1 MFSKQIIRPFGLRGL
16 AIILFAFVWRGQAA
30 SSTDWR
36 TLQIV
41 AHCTILNF
49 KGEVLKQFPGAI
61 CAFLPDGRFVSG
73 TTSELAMYDA
83 SEKKLWAIPGHFHHQ
98 VNLSQDKKTILAL
111 SSLSEFKDKK
121 MIRKDRFL
129 RISLEGKILGDSNSG
144 VLFSHFAI
152 DKGVSGVNFKNAGA
166 KEGPVLEGS
175 HFNSIHEIPSNKLAQ
190 SNPAFR
196 EGNVIVN
203 DVSAG
208 VFIFSKDLSKP
219 LFMHR
224 HKLPIY
230 THDTQVNE
238 KGNLI
243 YFNNEQVGTQSNLQ
257 GGPYSGVEEIN
268 PLTGKMIYQFFGR
281 PKEIFYSACCGGVQE
296 LDNETLLISHMTNGF
311 FVLNRKSGQIIYS
324 SGKTTTFQG
333 GETSVTVTQQYRA
346 ENLLKFLAAW
356 GIKQ

>member
-1 MFSKQIIRPFGLRGL
+1 MSSKQIIRPAGPRYFAIFLFSFVLRGPA
-16 AIILFAFVWRGQAA
+16 AISAEWRG
-30 SSTDWR
+30 
-36 TLQIV
+36 LQIV

-61 CAFLPDGRFVSG
+61 CAFFPDGKFVSG

-83 SEKKLWAIPGHFHHQ
+83 SEKKLWSIPGHFHHQ
-98 VNLSQDKKTILAL
+98 VNLSRDKKTILAL

-129 RISLEGKILGDSNSG
+129 RISRDGKILGDSNAG
-144 VLFSHFAI
+144 ALFAHFAVE
-152 DKGVSGVNFKNAGA
+152 KGVSGVNFKNAGT

-175 HFNSIHEIPSNKLAQ
+175 HFNSIYEIPDNKMAQ
-190 SNPAFR
+190 SNPAFSA
-196 EGNVIVN
+196 GHVIVN

-208 VFIFSKDLSKP
+208 IFILSTDLSKP
-219 LFMHR
+219 LYMHR
-224 HKLPIY
+224 HQLPIY
-230 THDTQVNE
+230 THDAQVNQ
-238 KGNLI
+238 KGNFI

-296 LDNETLLISHMTNGF
+296 LDQENLLVSHMTNGF
-311 FVLNRKSGQIIYS
+311 FVLNKKSGKIVYS

-346 ENLLKFLAAW
+346 EDLSKFLAAW